1 MTNSSSPTLHPTL
14 PWQWYTDQAHF
25 ERERR
30 LILRTGWHH
39 VGPIAH
45 LNAPGQATTVTLAGM
60 SIIIVAD
67 EEGAVRAF
75 PNVCRHRGA
84 ELVGEVS
91 QRVTRLQCRYH
102 GWTWDTQGTLRAA
115 PSADV
120 ASGDPCWALDQLP
133 IATWGPMLFVK
144 PGHDGPDFNTVMGP
158 LMAEIRERVDVDAL
172 VPIES
177 EAYSV
182 KSNWKVWIEN
192 FNECY
197 HCAVAHPEFTKVV
210 HTNKRYEVER
220 LGTYNVGHKVRL
232 RAEPDQMYYFAY
244 AWPTL
249 ALGVSPDG
257 NSLGII
263 AIRPDTAASTTY
275 LRQLYQP
282 AGVEPKPLL
291 ADFKENLVQQDID
304 LCEMVQ
310 RGLDNGAY
318 VGGCV
323 VESREQAVLV
333 FHELVNDHL
342 LEGACVDASE

>member
-1 MTNSSSPTLHPTL
+1 MTDSNVATLHPTL
-14 PWQWYTDQAHF
+14 PWTWYTDREHF

-30 LILRTGWHH
+30 LILRPGWHH

-45 LNAPGQATTVTLAGM
+45 LNAPGQVTNVTLAGM
-60 SIIIVAD
+60 SVIVVAD
-67 EEGAVRAF
+67 EDGTVRAF
-75 PNVCRHRGA
+75 PNVCRHRGS
-84 ELVGEVS
+84 ELVGEFD

-102 GWTWDTQGTLRAA
+102 GWTWNTDGTLRAA
-115 PSADV
+115 PSTDV
-120 ASGDPCWALDQLP
+120 SAGDPCWALDQLP
-133 IATWGPMLFVK
+133 IARWGPMLFVK
-144 PGHDGPDFNTVMGP
+144 PSHDGPDFDTVMGP
-158 LMAEIRERVDVDAL
+158 LMDEIAKRVDVDTL
-172 VPIES
+172 VPIEH
-177 EAYSV
+177 EVYFV

-220 LGTYNVGHKVRL
+220 LGTYTVGHKVRL
-232 RAEPDQMYYFAY
+232 RAEPDKMYYFAY
-244 AWPTL
+244 GWPTL

-257 NSLGII
+257 NSIGII
-263 AIRPDTAASTTY
+263 SIRPDTAETMRY
-275 LRQLYQP
+275 ERQLYQP
-282 AGVEPKPLL
+282 AGVQPKPLL

-318 VGGCV
+318 QEGCV

-342 LEGACVDASE
+342 ADGGVVR